1 MDRCRPPI
9 FLEYEKTDFEA
20 VRAFLRRTGYRSCYS
35 QRPNILCVPEELDRV
50 KIDGAV
56 RVRY

>member
-1 MDRCRPPI
+1 MDRCRPLI

-20 VRAFLRRTGYRSCYS
+20 VKAFLRRTGYRSYYP

-50 KIDGAV
+50 KIEGTV
-56 RVRY
+56 RLRG